1 MPWNILGEKRW
12 KTSHSMSELE
22 NDRRF
27 TRLKEQ
33 MRHLPRSLLTTLTFH
48 VCDSE
53 GFALAGGLEQ

>member
-1 MPWNILGEKRW
+1 MENITFDER
-12 KTSHSMSELE
+12 EFE

-53 GFALAGGLEQ
+53 GFALASGLEQ